1 MSKSYS
7 EPVKYTCSNGC
18 EPYAHCPG
26 HEVREVFDRSMDIYT
41 FEIDG
46 KPVYS
51 FDESLWHAMLKA
63 TGVDFK
69 KQEWPG

>member
-1 MSKSYS
+1 
-7 EPVKYTCSNGC
+7 
-18 EPYAHCPG
+18 
-26 HEVREVFDRSMDIYT
+26 MDIYT

-46 KPVYS
+46 KPVYN